1 MYYTAINTG
10 HGAPIPPKT
19 TTIGLAKWRRHG
31 YASLDAG
38 PEGGHLETKPLRFMS
53 PNLIIN
59 ADASRGQ
66 LRVALLE
73 ADGTAIPGQGFDE
86 SEVMYKDSTKWQ
98 VRWNDVSDIPQDRP
112 VRVSIRL
119 ANTRLFSLESA
130 DASGR

>member
-1 MYYTAINTG
+1 
-10 HGAPIPPKT
+10 
-19 TTIGLAKWRRHG
+19 
-31 YASLDAG
+31 
-38 PEGGHLETKPLRFMS
+38 
-53 PNLIIN
+53 
-59 ADASRGQ
+59 

-86 SEVMYKDSTKWQ
+86 SEVMHKDSTKWQ

-130 DASGR
+130 DAAGR